1 LQQKRVASATGCGQ
15 ASSEGC
21 GAAVPTIAFVSTKGG
36 VGKTTSAL
44 LLALGLAER
53 GLSVSV
59 VDSDPNLPLRAWSAL
74 PGRPESIGLFHAPSF
89 QDLPGELRQA
99 KDAAEWVVVDTEGGA
114 PRMGGMAIA
123 NADLVITPLAASQL
137 DAREARKV
145 ARMVADIAKREG
157 RPIPL
162 VCLFARTPPAGRRS
176 FQEVRA
182 ELEATGLP
190 ALQTA
195 LSDKEAFRAL
205 FSKGGALRGLQRH
218 KVSGV
223 AAARE
228 LVEAF
233 TEEVA
238 AQVGARL
245 PQAA

>member
-1 LQQKRVASATGCGQ
+1 M
-15 ASSEGC
+15 
-21 GAAVPTIAFVSTKGG
+21 PTIAFVSTKGG

-53 GLSVSV
+53 GLPVAI
-59 VDSDPNLPLRAWSAL
+59 VDSDPNLPLKAWSEL
-74 PGRPESIGLFHAPSF
+74 PGRPDAIGLFHAPSF
-89 QDLPGELRQA
+89 QDLPGQLRLA
-99 KDAAEWVVVDTEGGA
+99 KAMSDWVVVDTEGGA

-145 ARMVADIAKREG
+145 AGMVADIAKREG
-157 RPIPL
+157 RAIPL

-182 ELEATGLP
+182 ELEAAALP
-190 ALQTA
+190 ALQVA

-205 FSKGGALRGLQRH
+205 FSKGGALASLAARR
-218 KVSGV
+218 VSGV

-233 TEEVA
+233 TDEVA
-238 AQVGARL
+238 ARVGARL

>member
-1 LQQKRVASATGCGQ
+1 M
-15 ASSEGC
+15 
-21 GAAVPTIAFVSTKGG
+21 PTIAFVSSKGG

-53 GLSVSV
+53 GLTVSV
-59 VDSDPNLPLRAWSAL
+59 VDSDPNLPLKAWAEL
-74 PGRPESIGLFHAPSF
+74 PGKPDNVRLYHAPSF
-89 QDLPGELRQA
+89 QDLPGELRRA
-99 KDAAEWVVVDTEGGA
+99 KLATDWVVVDTEGGA

-145 ARMVADIAKREG
+145 ARMVSDIARKESRT
-157 RPIPL
+157 IPL

-182 ELEATGLP
+182 QLETDALP
-190 ALQTA
+190 ALATA

-205 FSKGGALRGLQRH
+205 FSKGGSVGGLASRR
-218 KVSGV
+218 VSGV
-223 AAARE
+223 TAARE

-233 TEEVA
+233 TDEVA
-238 AQVGARL
+238 ALVGERL

>member
-1 LQQKRVASATGCGQ
+1 M
-15 ASSEGC
+15 
-21 GAAVPTIAFVSTKGG
+21 PTIAFVSSKGG

-53 GLSVSV
+53 GLTVSI
-59 VDSDPNLPLRAWSAL
+59 VDSDPNLPLKAWAEL
-74 PGRPESIGLFHAPSF
+74 PGKPDNVRLFHAPSF
-89 QDLPGELRQA
+89 QDLPSELRRA
-99 KDAAEWVVVDTEGGA
+99 KLASDWVVVDTEGGA

-145 ARMVADIAKREG
+145 AKMVSDIG
-157 RPIPL
+157 RKESRTIPL

-182 ELEATGLP
+182 QLETESLP
-190 ALQTA
+190 ALATA

-205 FSKGGALRGLQRH
+205 FSKGGSVGGLASRR
-218 KVSGV
+218 VSGV

-233 TEEVA
+233 TDEVA
-238 AQVGARL
+238 ALVGERL

>member
-1 LQQKRVASATGCGQ
+1 M
-15 ASSEGC
+15 
-21 GAAVPTIAFVSTKGG
+21 PTIAFVSTKGG

-44 LLALGLAER
+44 LLALGVAER
-53 GLSVSV
+53 GLSVSI
-59 VDSDPNLPLRAWSAL
+59 VDSDPNLPLKAWGEL
-74 PGRPESIGLFHAPSF
+74 PGRPETIGLFHAPSF
-89 QDLPGELRQA
+89 QDLPGELRHAKQA
-99 KDAAEWVVVDTEGGA
+99 SEWVVVDTEGGA

-157 RPIPL
+157 RAIPL
-162 VCLFARTPPAGRRS
+162 VCLFARTPPAHRRS

-182 ELEATGLP
+182 ELEASALP
-190 ALQTA
+190 ALQVA

-205 FSKGGALRGLQRH
+205 FSKGGNLAGLQGRR
-218 KVSGV
+218 VSGV

-228 LVEAF
+228 LVGAF
-233 TEEVA
+233 TDEVA
-238 AQVGARL
+238 ALVGARL

>member
-1 LQQKRVASATGCGQ
+1 M
-15 ASSEGC
+15 
-21 GAAVPTIAFVSTKGG
+21 PTIAFVSTKGG

-53 GLSVSV
+53 GLSVSI
-59 VDSDPNLPLRAWSAL
+59 VDSDPNLPLKAWGEL
-74 PGRPESIGLFHAPSF
+74 PGRPEAIGLFHAPSF
-89 QDLPGELRQA
+89 QDLPGELRHA
-99 KDAAEWVVVDTEGGA
+99 KQAAEWVVVDTEGGA

-123 NADLVITPLAASQL
+123 NADLVITPLAASRL
-137 DAREARKV
+137 DAREAKKV
-145 ARMVADIAKREG
+145 AVMVGDISKREG

-182 ELEATGLP
+182 ELEAADLP
-190 ALQTA
+190 ALHTA

-205 FSKGGALRGLQRH
+205 FSKGGALAGLSRQR
-218 KVSGV
+218 VSGV
-223 AAARE
+223 AAARD

-233 TEEVA
+233 THEVA
-238 AQVGARL
+238 ALVGARL

>member
-1 LQQKRVASATGCGQ
+1 M
-15 ASSEGC
+15 
-21 GAAVPTIAFVSTKGG
+21 PTIAFVSTKGG

-53 GLSVSV
+53 GLDVSI
-59 VDSDPNLPLRAWSAL
+59 VDSDPNLPLKAWSEL
-74 PGRPESIGLFHAPSF
+74 PGRPAAIRLFHAPSF
-89 QDLPGELRQA
+89 QDLPGELRHAKQA
-99 KDAAEWVVVDTEGGA
+99 ADWVVVDTEGGA

-123 NADLVITPLAASQL
+123 NADLVLTPLAASQL
-137 DAREARKV
+137 DAREAMKV
-145 ARMVADIAKREG
+145 ARMVADISKREG

-182 ELEATGLP
+182 ELEAADLP
-190 ALQTA
+190 ALQAA

-205 FSKGGALRGLQRH
+205 FSKGGALASLSRRQ
-218 KVSGV
+218 VSGV

-233 TEEVA
+233 TDEVA
-238 AQVGARL
+238 ALVGARL

>member
-1 LQQKRVASATGCGQ
+1 M
-15 ASSEGC
+15 
-21 GAAVPTIAFVSTKGG
+21 PTIAFVSTKGG

-53 GLSVSV
+53 GLSVSI
-59 VDSDPNLPLRAWSAL
+59 VDSDPNLPLKAWSEL
-74 PGRPESIGLFHAPSF
+74 PGRPEAIRLFHAPSF

-99 KDAAEWVVVDTEGGA
+99 KQTSDWVVVDTEGGA

-145 ARMVADIAKREG
+145 ARMVADIARREG
-157 RPIPL
+157 RAIPL
-162 VCLFARTPPAGRRS
+162 VCLFARTPSAARRS

-182 ELEATGLP
+182 ELEASDLP
-190 ALQTA
+190 ALQVA

-205 FSKGGALRGLQRH
+205 FSKGGALAGLTRR
-218 KVSGV
+218 VSGV

-233 TEEVA
+233 TDEVA
-238 AQVGARL
+238 ARLGARL